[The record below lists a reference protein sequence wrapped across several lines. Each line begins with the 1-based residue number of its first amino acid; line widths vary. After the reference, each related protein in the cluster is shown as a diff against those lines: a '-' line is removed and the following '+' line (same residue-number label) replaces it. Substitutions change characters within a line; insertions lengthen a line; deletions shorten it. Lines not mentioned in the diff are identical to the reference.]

1 MSIRVKLL
9 SAIGACALGFVAFA
23 LLSWNTVNTTRVN
36 GEWYLKIVQGKDLI
50 ADVLPPPEYIIEAYL
65 VVFQMIE
72 ETNEV
77 KLKELVEKSTS
88 LREEYE
94 RQHQYW
100 ANRLPEGKLKEEFL
114 ATSYRPAVKFFEI
127 RDKDVIPAVLSNDR
141 EKAREQVQNTL
152 KPLYEAHRIAIDEVV
167 KMANEKLKAEEVKVE
182 EITKNRAFL
191 LSVFAFMVIVG
202 VVLCGIYANHIASA
216 IIGRISRVV
225 AGLAESSAQ
234 ISSSADQLTI
244 ASQQLAEGASEQA
257 SSLEETSSSL
267 EEMASM
273 TKQNAGNASQAN
285 QLMSKA
291 SEVVKRSDD
300 SMNQLDSSMGE
311 ISRASEETQKIIRT
325 IDEIAFQTNLLAL
338 NAAVEAARAGE
349 VGAGFA
355 VVADEVRNLAMRAAD
370 AAKNTAHLIE
380 GTVKKIREGSDLVAK
395 TNEEFKEVSSIVI
408 KSGELVE
415 GIAAASQEQ
424 AQGIEQITKAVAEAD
439 KVTQQNAANA
449 EESASASEEMNA
461 QAGQMKE
468 FVETLVALTGGSGGE
483 RGQGQS

>member
-9 SAIGACALGFVAFA
+9 SAISACALGFVVFA
-23 LLSWNTVNTTRVN
+23 LLSWHTVNTTRVN
-36 GEWYLKIVQGKDLI
+36 GEWYQRIVQGKDLI

-65 VVFQMIE
+65 VVFQMVE
-72 ETNEV
+72 ETNEA
-77 KLKELVEKSTS
+77 KLRELVEKSKS
-88 LREEYE
+88 LREDYE

-100 ANRLPEGKLKEEFL
+100 AKSLPEGKLKEEFL
-114 ATSYRPAVKFFEI
+114 TTSYEPALKFFER
-127 RDKDVIPAVLSNDR
+127 RDKEVIPALLRHDR
-141 EKAREQVQNTL
+141 EKARKEIQNTL
-152 KPLYEAHRIAIDEVV
+152 KPLYEAHRTAIDNVV
-167 KMANEKLKAEEVKVE
+167 KMANEKLRAQEIKVE
-182 EITKNRAFL
+182 EIIRNRAL
-191 LSVFAFMVIVG
+191 LLTVFAFLVIG
-202 VVLCGIYANHIASA
+202 SVVFCGIYANHIAST
-216 IIGRISRVV
+216 IIGRIGRVV
-225 AGLAESSAQ
+225 AGLAESSGH
-234 ISSSADQLTI
+234 ISSSAGHLTT

-273 TKQNAGNASQAN
+273 TKQNAENASQAN
-285 QLMSKA
+285 QLMTKA
-291 SEVVKRSDD
+291 SGVVKRSDD
-300 SMNQLDSSMGE
+300 SMNQLNSSMGE
-311 ISRASEETQKIIRT
+311 ISRASEETQKIIKT

-380 GTVKKIREGSDLVAK
+380 GTVKKIREGSELVAR
-395 TNEEFKEVSSIVI
+395 TNEEFKQVAAMVI
-408 KSGELVE
+408 NSGELVE

-424 AQGIEQITKAVAEAD
+424 AQGIEQITKAVAEVD

-468 FVETLVALTGGSGGE
+468 FVETLVALTGGNGIE
-483 RGQGQS
+483 REKGR